1 MLLAEALPHQR
12 IKSSAGC
19 EAVVLVHGSTGTLV
33 LAYHRVTRHHDG
45 MAVTVT
51 ERRTETWSN
60 STVCQP
66 LGQLVLDL

>member
-1 MLLAEALPHQR
+1 MLLADAPPHQR
-12 IKSSAGC
+12 VKSNAGT
-19 EAVVLVHGSTGTLV
+19 EAVVLVHGSTGALV

-45 MAVTVT
+45 KTVNVT

-60 STVCQP
+60 ATVCQL